1 MEKSTKAESTSTI
14 KKKSIEWTP
23 ILMEIGVIAAK
34 GVITGMSYK
43 AGESLYKYAFTSKPK
58 GDLKLLDD
66 YRKVTSSIG

>member
-1 MEKSTKAESTSTI
+1 MEKVTKTDSSSTS

-43 AGESLYKYAFTSKPK
+43 AGESLYKFAFTSKPK

-66 YRKVTSSIG
+66 YRKISASV